1 MKIINRIVSL
11 IIICLTP
18 TIVSATTCAEYVSQ
32 GTWDKVFNVCQNEA
46 ENVGETQGQAN
57 YFMGVL
63 NNVKV
68 VDNYQP
74 DTQKSFK
81 YFKKS
86 AELNFAPAFFALS
99 SAYYAGIGVD
109 ENPTQAFYWAKKSAE
124 SGDVDGAIYLSF
136 FYKSGY
142 GTNKDINS
150 SLLWITIANIKSS
163 EDFDMQTQE
172 FFNKTVGT
180 LTKESRIVL
189 FDRAMTCIRSNYK
202 DCILED
208 KHVAFKTTLSDE
220 NPTDGGNLLL
230 ENNQPFESAPS
241 TDSAAK

>member
-1 MKIINRIVSL
+1 MKIINNIISS
-11 IIICLTP
+11 IIITLIP

-32 GTWDKVFNVCQNEA
+32 GAWDKVFNVCQKEA

-68 VDNYQP
+68 VENFQP

-81 YFKKS
+81 YFQKS
-86 AELNFAPAFFALS
+86 AELNFVPAYFALS

-109 ENPTQAFYWAKKSAE
+109 ENPTQAFYWAKRSAE
-124 SGDVDGAIYLSF
+124 NGDVDGAIYLSF

-142 GTNKDINS
+142 GTQKDINS

-180 LTKESRIVL
+180 LTKESRVVL
-189 FDRAMTCIRSNYK
+189 FDKAMTCIRSNYK
-202 DCILED
+202 DCVLED
-208 KHVAFKTTLSDE
+208 RHIVYLTPQSEE
-220 NPTDGGNLLL
+220 NTANEEVLPSY
-230 ENNQPFESAPS
+230 QPSESVPE
-241 TDSAAK
+241 TK

>member
-1 MKIINRIVSL
+1 MKIINNIISS
-11 IIICLTP
+11 IIITLIP
-18 TIVSATTCAEYVSQ
+18 TIVFATTCAEYVSQ
-32 GTWDKVFNVCQNEA
+32 GAWDKVFNVCQKEA

-68 VDNYQP
+68 VENFQP

-81 YFKKS
+81 YFQKS
-86 AELNFAPAFFALS
+86 AELNFVPAYFALS

-109 ENPTQAFYWAKKSAE
+109 ENPTQAFYWAKRSAE
-124 SGDVDGAIYLSF
+124 NGDVDGAIYLSF

-142 GTNKDINS
+142 GTQKDINS

-172 FFNKTVGT
+172 FFNKTVGA
-180 LTKESRIVL
+180 LTKESRVVL
-189 FDRAMTCIRSNYK
+189 FDKAMTCIRSNYK
-202 DCILED
+202 DCVLED
-208 KHVAFKTTLSDE
+208 RHIVYLTPQSEE
-220 NPTDGGNLLL
+220 NTANEEVLPSY
-230 ENNQPFESAPS
+230 QPSESVPE
-241 TDSAAK
+241 TK

>member
-1 MKIINRIVSL
+1 MKIINNIISS
-11 IIICLTP
+11 IIITLIP

-32 GTWDKVFNVCQNEA
+32 GAWDKVFNVCQKEA

-68 VDNYQP
+68 VENFQP

-81 YFKKS
+81 YFQKS
-86 AELNFAPAFFALS
+86 AELNFVPAYFALS

-109 ENPTQAFYWAKKSAE
+109 ENPTQAFYWAKRSAE
-124 SGDVDGAIYLSF
+124 NGDVDGAIYLSF

-142 GTNKDINS
+142 GTQKDINS

-180 LTKESRIVL
+180 LTKESRVVL
-189 FDRAMTCIRSNYK
+189 FDKAMTCIRSNYK
-202 DCILED
+202 DCVLED
-208 KHVAFKTTLSDE
+208 RHIVYLTPQSEETTANEEVLPSY
-220 NPTDGGNLLL
+220 
-230 ENNQPFESAPS
+230 QPSESVPE
-241 TDSAAK
+241 TK